1 MESSASGLSAKQAAH
16 EAERA
21 RERRM
26 AAWILVVTMAACAI
40 VAMALTLFL
49 QRP

>member
-1 MESSASGLSAKQAAH
+1 MESSAGLNDKQAAH
-16 EAERA
+16 VAEQA

-26 AAWILVVTMAACAI
+26 AAWILVISMAACAI
-40 VAMALTLFL
+40 VAMALTMFF